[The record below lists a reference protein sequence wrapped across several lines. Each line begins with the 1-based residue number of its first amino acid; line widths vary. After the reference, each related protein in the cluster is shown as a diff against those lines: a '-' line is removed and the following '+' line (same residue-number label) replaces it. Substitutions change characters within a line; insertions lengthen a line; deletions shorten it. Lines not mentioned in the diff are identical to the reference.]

1 MNLKEYFVKQPIEAK
16 DEKVVWEHQRNEV
29 RDILIEKEQLN
40 LEKEMNFEGYI
51 MSSQTP
57 LLIFKRTFNLLDS
70 HVLSTL
76 KINKEEN
83 LNISVDLGDFIKDE
97 LINIIDNNLKKIEK
111 MIEEENEF
119 YKKILRIKQ
128 NIYISDKALYVKV
141 SKGNYVD
148 YKDEDIE
155 CKTFKCTIQVNDL
168 KLVGTLPTDNLTYFD
183 KLKFNQMSD
192 KIVGDFNLKDI
203 NIKIEYVNQDDI
215 DNPLIRV
222 YLKELLNE
230 TKRNIINRKLIL
242 GLSIYH
248 LKSITRNFY
257 VVKFNDVLLED
268 GLPQKFYA
276 IDGDNTYK
284 IIRFDTFYSISKNGK
299 KII

>member
-29 RDILIEKEQLN
+29 RDILIDKEQLN

-141 SKGNYVD
+141 SKGNYVE

-183 KLKFNQMSD
+183 KLKFNQMSE

>member
-183 KLKFNQMSD
+183 KLKFNQMND